1 MAIVKVNVQK
11 GFGLF
16 LHVKLNVSEQ
26 IVEKIKKA
34 NKVSDVE
41 KKTQLT
47 NTTFFTDNIPKI
59 FHETSF
65 RLRLSIYDQPNNANF
80 AEEIESNRYNAALAI
95 TRAIKGTSKERSSQ
109 ELGHEL
115 LRNIVKF
122 VKVIV
127 LFL

>member
-1 MAIVKVNVQK
+1 MAIVKGNVAK

-16 LHVKLNVSEQ
+16 LHVKLNVLEQ

-109 ELGHEL
+109 ELGHES

>member
-65 RLRLSIYDQPNNANF
+65 RLRLSILDQLNNASF
-80 AEEIESNRYNAALAI
+80 SEDFESNRYNATLAI
-95 TRAIKGTSKERSSQ
+95 TRAIKGASKERSSQ
-109 ELGHEL
+109 ELGHESL
-115 LRNIVKF
+115 KNIVKF

-127 LFL
+127 LFV

>member
-1 MAIVKVNVQK
+1 MAIVKGNVAK

-16 LHVKLNVSEQ
+16 LHVKLNVLEQ

-80 AEEIESNRYNAALAI
+80 AEEIESNRYSAALAI
-95 TRAIKGTSKERSSQ
+95 TRAIKGASKERSSQ
-109 ELGHEL
+109 ELGHES